1 MYHFVLW
8 CIFRD
13 FAVTLSFL
21 DCYRW
26 FSHIFNDTLRSVPST
41 PIAQRLLWASRKG
54 IKRQKSPLIP
64 QRRNEGRVE
73 GDECRKL
80 FHYFATINNN
90 DSMFVV
96 RGVATRK
103 VVGLSRC
110 GSIRCVRLNARGIHH
125 FD

>member
-1 MYHFVLW
+1 MVTSFFGQYH
-8 CIFRD
+8 I
-13 FAVTLSFL
+13 S
-21 DCYRW
+21 
-26 FSHIFNDTLRSVPST
+26 NEK
-41 PIAQRLLWASRKG
+41 RLLRASRKG
-54 IKRQKSPLIP
+54 MKTQKSPLSP

-80 FHYFATINNN
+80 FHYFATIHDVNT
-90 DSMFVV
+90 MFVV